1 MSLYETIKNRHIQ
14 RKANNFI
21 ASLKNKSDKEIEQA
35 YLNNKDLEN
44 NEIVLS
50 YIFFN
55 HTSLIRIL
63 PIEFQKSRINSNL
76 RMFRFGSV
84 EARKELVS
92 LWLHENK
99 FFMNALVVELTD
111 EEYDAY
117 ISLYFKQS
125 EDVALLYMEDLKKV
139 IEVLSRLNLKKTELL
154 IESIKGKLTDRQW
167 EYIIEVNPSFIKY
180 ASQAIQTKHSEDEKY
195 VIYLNGAAKDKY
207 AIKQVEKIRAD
218 FSLFETSTVDIQT
231 EYIRKYPYMIN
242 YLADSVLIE
251 ILKYDIEL
259 IKYVNLSGNKNKD
272 DKTQEVVCGI
282 LENISIKSNRE
293 VVNMLVNKC
302 VLNAKGKIYRF
313 NPKSNDISYQYT
325 KRVIRLLQELTIE
338 QMIALI
344 MVDVNYVL
352 PYIVPV
358 YKDDTDRKEKEK
370 LTIDCNKRC
379 LSLFKAYFGEDTY
392 SKYYKLINKI
402 YDEYLA
408 NIEKHDWSKD
418 YRCVF
423 ELFKVLFNKNIILK
437 NNPEK
442 ISLFIG
448 TSLLYKEDIRD
459 QSKGICIK
467 LLNDLLSNAY
477 GKEIDNNREIYNIN
491 SLELFDDR
499 LSFISEELL
508 LDYSKYNFVNISNLL
523 LIIKSDRVYPL
534 FKIYYEILI
543 NIFGENKETLYRS
556 VENFIYYK
564 DIIEDVKDKD
574 LTDEEIDNLTL
585 LLATTSNQY
594 NITKKEQ
601 LANYDLIL
609 YKRLVSEISS
619 VKEQDAY
626 KNLLCNYLFNKGY
639 DEKGN
644 SGWLEVITIK
654 SLCDLYDVDSL
665 DNLTIEGKKIFSR
678 EEIDLFAMTKLLFSS
693 TDFDV
698 LLSFTEK
705 FLFNQVKRNI
715 ISISELFNKIK
726 KYKVELINNEI
737 VSLEEIEELYMSR
750 PDIVIKNNRDGVSI
764 YTIVGQDFRVLCS
777 SKDDGV
783 HYMCLNVT
791 DLEKNAYG
799 YNKLISDGSIRF
811 SLDDGRTSIKVSENN
826 INKEAMKTEFILVV
840 GKLTDDL
847 FNVAKENNL
856 TIVEIQN

>member
-1 MSLYETIKNRHIQ
+1 MSIYKTIKNRQIQ
-14 RKANNFI
+14 RRANNFI

-55 HTSLIRIL
+55 HASLIRIL

-76 RMFRFGSV
+76 SMFRFGSV

-92 LWLHENK
+92 TWLHDNK
-99 FFMNALVVELTD
+99 FFMNALVVELTE

-139 IEVLSRLNLKKTELL
+139 IEVLSKLNLKKTELL
-154 IESIKGKLTDRQW
+154 IESIKEKFTDRQW

-180 ASQAIQTKHSEDEKY
+180 ASQTIQSKHSEDEKY
-195 VIYLNGAAKDKY
+195 VIYLNGSARDKY
-207 AIKQVEKIRAD
+207 ANKQVDRIKGD
-218 FSLFETSTVDIQT
+218 FSLFETSTVDVQT
-231 EYIRKYPYMIN
+231 EYIKRYPYMIN
-242 YLADSVLIE
+242 YLSDSVLIE

-259 IKYVNLSGNKNKD
+259 IKYVNLAGNKNKD

-293 VVNMLVNKC
+293 VINMLVNKC

-313 NPKSNDISYQYT
+313 DPKSNDISYQYT
-325 KRVIRLLQELTIE
+325 KRVIRLLQEITIE

-352 PYIVPV
+352 PYIIPV

-370 LTIDCNKRC
+370 LTIDCNKKC

-423 ELFKVLFNKNIILK
+423 ELFKVLFNKRIISK
-437 NNPEK
+437 NNFEK
-442 ISLFIG
+442 VSLFVG

-467 LLNDLLSNAY
+467 LLNDLLSTAY

-523 LIIKSDRVYPL
+523 LIIKSEKVYPL
-534 FKIYYEILI
+534 FKIYYEMLV
-543 NIFGENKETLYRS
+543 NIHGENKETLYRA
-556 VENFIYYK
+556 VENFSYYK

-574 LTDEEIDNLTL
+574 LTSDEIDNLTL

-609 YKRLVSEISS
+609 YKKLVSEISS

-654 SLCDLYDVDSL
+654 SLCDLYDAESL
-665 DNLTIEGKKIFSR
+665 ENLVIDGKNVFKR
-678 EEIDLFAMTKLLFSS
+678 EEIDLFEMTKLLFSS
-693 TDFDV
+693 DDFDV

-715 ISISELFNKIK
+715 LSISELFNKIK
-726 KYKVELINNEI
+726 KYRVELINNEI
-737 VSLEEIEELYMSR
+737 VSLEEIEELYLNR
-750 PDIVIKNNRDGVSI
+750 PDIVIKNSIDGVEV
-764 YTIVGQDFRVLCS
+764 YTIIGQDFRVLCS

-791 DLEKNAYG
+791 SLEKNAYG
-799 YNKLISDGSIRF
+799 YNKLVSDGSIRF
-811 SLDDGRTSIKVSENN
+811 SLDEGKTSIKVYENN
-826 INKEAMKTEFILVV
+826 MNKEAMKAEFILVV

-847 FNVAKENNL
+847 LNIAKENNL
-856 TIVEIQN
+856 KIIEIQN